1 MQAGRDSSD
10 IHEPHEFDFDENVE
24 VFTLTEESNF
34 AYAVGYSAKKILEK
48 HSCDKCRTGLFE
60 SGISLFDSV
69 FDFMR
74 MKAYEEANSDF
85 SNLFVP
91 AISLIEY
98 CKKLEYIIQTEM
110 THCWNEGIVRQA
122 WERASQLLI
131 PISCDLFPRECF
143 VQYFFRMR
151 IFYITKFENQ
161 KMERSALC
169 GKNKSS

>member
-1 MQAGRDSSD
+1 VQAGRDSSD

-74 MKAYEEANSDF
+74 M
-85 SNLFVP
+85 P

-110 THCWNEGIVRQA
+110 THCWNEGIVRRA